1 MDNSNFINL
10 MKRQQEMIQNQQAQI
25 SQLLEMQQRQN
36 MENEIKNMSRIQIQ
50 HMNVKYNM
58 RIKVVNLILK

>member
-36 MENEIKNMSRIQIQ
+36 MENERKEYIQDI
-50 HMNVKYNM
+50 
-58 RIKVVNLILK
+58 